1 MSLFNKKKEKVVEE
15 IKKIGRDYEITQVFG
30 LGGFEVKLGIQN
42 DKTPSTVAEIYAAA
56 FPEIDL
62 SNCVVRVDNMK
73 VELDYK
79 PNSLTK
85 IIEVYTKEEDEKI
98 EQEALKLIEEER
110 IAAAI
115 QRRKDWLNK

>member
-1 MSLFNKKKEKVVEE
+1 
-15 IKKIGRDYEITQVFG
+15 
-30 LGGFEVKLGIQN
+30 
-42 DKTPSTVAEIYAAA
+42 
-56 FPEIDL
+56 
-62 SNCVVRVDNMK
+62 MK

>member
-1 MSLFNKKKEKVVEE
+1 MGLFNKKNKVVADT
-15 IKKIGRDYEITQVFG
+15 KRIGRDYEIIQVFG
-30 LGGFEVKLGIQN
+30 LGGFEVKFGIQN
-42 DKTPSTVAEIYAAA
+42 AETPSTVAEIYTAT

-73 VELDYK
+73 VDLDYK
-79 PNSLTK
+79 PSSLTK
-85 IIEVYTKEEDEKI
+85 IIEIYTKEEDAKI

>member
-1 MSLFNKKKEKVVEE
+1 MGLFNKKNKAVAETKRV
-15 IKKIGRDYEITQVFG
+15 GRDYEVTQVFG
-30 LGGFEVKLGIQN
+30 LGRFEVKLGIQN
-42 DKTPSTVAEIYAAA
+42 DETPSTVAEIYAMT

-73 VELDYK
+73 VDLDYK
-79 PNSLTK
+79 PSSLTK

-115 QRRKDWLNK
+115 QRRKEWLDT

>member
-30 LGGFEVKLGIQN
+30 LGEFEVKLGIQN
-42 DKTPSTVAEIYAAA
+42 DKTPFTVAEIYTAT